1 MTRAAITRGA
11 EFREIASNGRLPL
24 LPPRRYDARRMALLV
39 SLAAL
44 AAVVAFWFRSERE
57 RRAGALAFAA
67 LEERVREVTMRL
79 DVAEHDAVAASAQ
92 CEVAE
97 RVLLEKG
104 YADADDLES
113 ARRRL
118 AGEASGA
125 ARARDGEMH

>member
-1 MTRAAITRGA
+1 M
-11 EFREIASNGRLPL
+11 SH
-24 LPPRRYDARRMALLV
+24 LV
-39 SLAAL
+39 SLATV
-44 AAVVAFWFRSERE
+44 AVLVAFWVRHERE
-57 RRAGALAFAA
+57 RQASASAFAA

-92 CEVAE
+92 AEVAE

-104 YADADDLES
+104 YADADDLEG

-125 ARARDGEMH
+125 ARARDGELN